1 MNFTVMD
8 HAKTVQYQKTIIEFS
23 TKEDGYFFLV
33 SQDQNLVK
41 SFRTVL
47 GKEMGIDPDRLHS
60 LHDETQFMTEIKT
73 QRLRDKKML
82 VVIERV
88 LSGKST
94 LPFIKQAKGLFAD
107 FRVIVLTSEVERQ
120 LLVLFHEAG
129 AESFITRPFSM
140 ETLLEKMAFALKPQ
154 SKIGQLIDGAREYL
168 DRGKHQEAL
177 GVCDKI
183 LELKPGSAAA
193 LMIKGDVF
201 KALGQI
207 DDAIKVYQHAAEE
220 AAMYLE
226 PLKKLAQVHKESGN
240 SKEQLV
246 YLEKLDTLSPLNVE
260 RKIDM
265 GEIHMDTGDTQKA
278 EALFAQAIANATNEA
293 VSLIEET
300 KRAIAERCITKNPEF
315 AERFFRSILE
325 DKKDNFKPGD
335 VEIFNRLG
343 IALRRQG
350 KSHQAVKEYEK
361 ALKISPRDE
370 NIHFNLA
377 MAQSDIK
384 NFSQAKSS
392 IDEAIKINHD
402 FGSNNAD
409 LCFIIGMIYYNA
421 QEYEQATIFLAKVLA
436 VNPSHAEAQKT
447 LHKIDVARGK

>member
-1 MNFTVMD
+1 MSFTVMN
-8 HAKTVQYQKTIIEFS
+8 HEKTVQYQKTITEFAS
-23 TKEDGYFFLV
+23 KEDGYLFLV
-33 SQDQNLVK
+33 SQDQNLIK

-47 GKEMGIDPDRLHS
+47 NKEMGIGADRLHY
-60 LHDETQFMTEIKT
+60 LPDETQFMVEIKT
-73 QRLRDKKML
+73 QKLRDKKML
-82 VVIERV
+82 IIIERV
-88 LSGKST
+88 LAGKST
-94 LPFIKQAKGLFAD
+94 LPFIKQGKGLFAD

-168 DRGKHQEAL
+168 DRSKYQEAL

-183 LELKPGSAAA
+183 LEIKPGSAAA

-201 KALGQI
+201 KAQGRI
-207 DDAIKVYQHAAEE
+207 DEAVKAYQQAAEE

-226 PLKKLAQVHKESGN
+226 PLKKLALVHKESGN
-240 SKEQLV
+240 TKEELAYLV
-246 YLEKLDTLSPLNVE
+246 KLDSLSPLNVE

-265 GEIHMDTGDTQKA
+265 GELHMNIGDTGKA
-278 EALFAQAIANATNEA
+278 EELFAQAIANATNEA

-350 KSHQAVKEYEK
+350 KSHHAVKEYEK
-361 ALKISPRDE
+361 ALKISPKDE

-377 MAQSDIK
+377 MAQFDSKDSSK
-384 NFSQAKSS
+384 AKTS
-392 IDEAIKINHD
+392 IDEVLKINPE
-402 FGSNNAD
+402 FCSNRAD
-409 LCFIIGMIYYNA
+409 LCFNIGMIYYNA
-421 QEYEQATIFLAKVLA
+421 QEYERAAIFLKKVLA
-436 VNPSHAEAQKT
+436 VEPSHTSAQKI
-447 LHKIDVARGK
+447 LHKISEPGGK